1 MPCESPPGSWAANAR
16 RCSTP
21 SRPPDSTPT
30 RNLPIMVANALFVRL
45 PAQRGSDA
53 SPPTVSVFLNDTPLA
68 LPADTSL
75 AAGLLAAGVTRFRNA
90 TVSGAARAPYCM
102 MGVCFECLVEIDGVP
117 SQQACLV
124 RPREACASAPWT
136 PCPAWSFLKAA
147 KCAAR
152 PAAQTETR
160 HEPPSIHFPPQ

>member
-1 MPCESPPGSWAANAR
+1 
-16 RCSTP
+16 
-21 SRPPDSTPT
+21 
-30 RNLPIMVANALFVRL
+30 MVANALFVRL

-124 RPREACASAPWT
+124 RPREGMRIRTMDTLPGMVFPEGGEVRRATGSANGDT
-136 PCPAWSFLKAA
+136 P
-147 KCAAR
+147 
-152 PAAQTETR
+152 
-160 HEPPSIHFPPQ
+160 